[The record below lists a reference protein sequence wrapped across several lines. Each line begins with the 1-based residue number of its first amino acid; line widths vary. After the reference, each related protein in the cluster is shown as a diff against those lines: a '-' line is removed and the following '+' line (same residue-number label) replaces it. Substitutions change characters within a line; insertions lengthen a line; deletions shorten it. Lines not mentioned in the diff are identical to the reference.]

1 MFWPVTL
8 AGAAVGAAIGGLA
21 GALLGALLGH
31 ALDRY
36 WNLKRWVDVP
46 TRLREGFGRRHSFE
60 RVLFLCLGRLAKAEG
75 RVEKVH
81 LQLARDIMDQYRL
94 DEAAR
99 LQAMRSF
106 NAGKDPGE
114 PVSPRLV
121 RLFRRDPARGAE
133 LVDCCWRMALVNGG
147 LGSASR
153 ALLDEWSQL
162 AGLGRAEQQRMYQR
176 HRAGG
181 STGQAHARKPPA
193 VSRNLT
199 REAAELLGVDVSAP
213 PDIIKRA
220 YRRQLSKHHPDKL
233 VGATPQELAAA
244 GERVHSIQQAYE
256 RLKRFRGFR

>member
-1 MFWPVTL
+1 MLWPVTL
-8 AGAAVGAAIGGLA
+8 AGAAIGAAVAGLP
-21 GALLGALLGH
+21 GALLGALIGH

-36 WNLKRWVDVP
+36 WKLRRWSDVP
-46 TRLREGFGRRHSFE
+46 LRLREGFGRRHAFE

-75 RVEKVH
+75 RVEKAH

-94 DEAAR
+94 DEPAR

-106 NAGKDPGE
+106 NAGKDPGVS
-114 PVSPRLV
+114 VSPRLAL
-121 RLFRRDPARGAE
+121 LFRREPARAAE
-133 LVDCCWRMALVNGG
+133 VMDSCWRMALVSGG
-147 LGSASR
+147 LGPASKV
-153 ALLDEWSQL
+153 LLDEWSQL
-162 AGLGRAEQQRMYQR
+162 TGLGRAEQQRMHQR

-181 STGQAHARKPPA
+181 AGGQGNNRQPPV

-213 PDIIKRA
+213 PEVIKRA

-233 VGATPQELAAA
+233 VGATPQELASA
-244 GERVHSIQQAYE
+244 GERVHAIQQAYE

>member
-1 MFWPVTL
+1 MYWPVTL
-8 AGAAVGAAIGGLA
+8 AGAAAGAAIGGLA

-36 WNLKRWVDVP
+36 WNLKRWSDVP
-46 TRLREGFGRRHSFE
+46 KRLREGLVRRNAFE

-94 DEAAR
+94 DEPAR

-106 NAGKDPGE
+106 NAGKDPAE
-114 PVSPRLV
+114 SVSPKLV
-121 RLFRRDPARGAE
+121 RLFRRDPARAAE
-133 LVDCCWRMALVNGG
+133 LMDCCWRMALVNGG
-147 LGSASR
+147 LGAASR

-162 AGLGRAEQQRMYQR
+162 AGLGRAEQQRMHQR

-181 STGQAHARKPPA
+181 GNGQPHKRQPPV

-233 VGATPQELAAA
+233 VGATPQELASA
-244 GERVHSIQQAYE
+244 GERVHAIQQAYE